1 MLVVARTEEAKTGKL
16 RPALFVVPTDSPG
29 FTYTPI
35 EMELISPER
44 QFQVF
49 LDDVRLPGDA
59 LVGAEDAA
67 IAQLFAGLNPERIMG
82 AASSVGMGRY
92 ALERAADYVKTRQ
105 VWGTPIGAHQGL
117 SHPLAQCHIEVELAK
132 LMMQKA
138 ATLYDN
144 GDDAGAAAGRQH
156 GQIRCGRSRD
166 AIGRPGR
173 AVHGRQRSDQ
183 GVRRCRHA
191 GVGPAG
197 SHCAGEPGDGAQ
209 LRGADVAG
217 PAPVLLMDRLVDYA
231 VEGHVARLTLNSP
244 HNRNA
249 LSATLV
255 NQLHQGLRDAA
266 ADPVVRAVVLGHTG
280 NTFCAGADLS
290 EGSATTGADPA
301 EMAAERAREMA
312 ALLRAIVESPLPVI
326 VAVDG
331 HVRAGGMGLVGAC
344 DIAVAGPRST
354 FALTE
359 ARIGVAPAII
369 SLTLLPKMSARAA
382 ARYYVTGETFDATT
396 AAAIGLI
403 TMAAD
408 DVDAAVA
415 SLVADIGR
423 ASPQGLAASKAL
435 TTAAI
440 LDGFDRDAERLGAES
455 ARLFVSD
462 EAREG
467 MLAFLQKRPPQ
478 WASQQG
484 SDTV

>member
-1 MLVVARTEEAKTGKL
+1 
-16 RPALFVVPTDSPG
+16 
-29 FTYTPI
+29 
-35 EMELISPER
+35 
-44 QFQVF
+44 
-49 LDDVRLPGDA
+49 
-59 LVGAEDAA
+59 
-67 IAQLFAGLNPERIMG
+67 
-82 AASSVGMGRY
+82 
-92 ALERAADYVKTRQ
+92 
-105 VWGTPIGAHQGL
+105 
-117 SHPLAQCHIEVELAK
+117 
-132 LMMQKA
+132 
-138 ATLYDN
+138 
-144 GDDAGAAAGRQH
+144 
-156 GQIRCGRSRD
+156 
-166 AIGRPGR
+166 
-173 AVHGRQRSDQ
+173 
-183 GVRRCRHA
+183 
-191 GVGPAG
+191 
-197 SHCAGEPGDGAQ
+197 
-209 LRGADVAG
+209 
-217 PAPVLLMDRLVDYA
+217 MDRLVEYA
-231 VEGHVARLTLNSP
+231 VDKHVARLTLNSP

-249 LSATLV
+249 LSTTLV

-266 ADPVVRAVVLGHTG
+266 ADPAVRAVVLGHTG

-290 EGSATTGADPA
+290 EGSATAGADPA

-396 AAAIGLI
+396 AATIGLI
-403 TMAAD
+403 TLAAD

-440 LDGFDRDAERLGAES
+440 LDGFDRDAERLSAES

-467 MLAFLQKRPPQ
+467 MLAFLQKRTPQ
-478 WASQQG
+478 WAAEQG